1 MTSYFRI
8 FCFGL
13 ILSCLLWIAGCT
25 TVPPV
30 APTAAAVIPQ
40 GKGVTHK
47 VHAGETIWRIART
60 YNVTIEDIIKANN
73 LPNAAHIEKNQ
84 LVFIPGADSVKTIL
98 LEPGPK
104 DEEFIWPIKGKVI
117 SYFGEHRG
125 LRVNKGI
132 DIQAREGECLCA
144 SRSGKVVFADYL
156 NGYAYT
162 LILDHSDGFYSVY
175 AQNSKLMVKLD
186 DVIAQ
191 GAPIAQVGK
200 NSDPTYLHFEI
211 RKKSKADNPLYYL
224 P

>member
-1 MTSYFRI
+1 MLYFRNL
-8 FCFGL
+8 FFGL
-13 ILSCLLWIAGCT
+13 ILSSLLWIAGCA

-30 APTAAAVIPQ
+30 PPTAGAVIPH

-47 VHAGETIWRIART
+47 VHAAETIWRIART
-60 YNVTIEDIIKANN
+60 YNVTIDDIVKANN

-84 LVFIPGADSVKTIL
+84 FLFIPGADAVKTII
-98 LEPGPK
+98 LEPGQK
-104 DEEFIWPIKGKVI
+104 DVEFIWPMKGKVI
-117 SYFGEHRG
+117 SYFLERRG
-125 LRVNKGI
+125 LRINKGI
-132 DIQAREGECLCA
+132 HIQAKEGETLCA

-191 GAPIAQVGK
+191 GAAIAQVGK
-200 NSDPTYLHFEI
+200 NSESAYLHFEI
-211 RKKSKADNPLYYL
+211 RKRSKADNPLYYL